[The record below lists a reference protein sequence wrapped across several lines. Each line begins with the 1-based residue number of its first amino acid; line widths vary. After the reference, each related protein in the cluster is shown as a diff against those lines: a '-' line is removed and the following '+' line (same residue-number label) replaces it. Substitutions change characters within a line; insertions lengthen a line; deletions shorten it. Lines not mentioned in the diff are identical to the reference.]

1 MIFSILVTNTGIIFC
16 NVESNNKT
24 NNLRDLDKDKNHPWK
39 GAAPI
44 LIIMLIIINTSNEYT
59 YFIKQSNTE
68 IIYKIEAAL
77 WIKKYFIEFS
87 IGEYSLDVMIGR
99 NLNILSSNLT
109 HIIILELLLTA
120 ISSLVIN
127 VSLNLNKGLKIII
140 LIRNL
145 ISSHY

>member
-1 MIFSILVTNTGIIFC
+1 MFSILVINTGIIFC
-16 NVESNNKT
+16 TVESNSKT

-44 LIIMLIIINTSNEYT
+44 LIIILTIINTSNEYT
-59 YFIKQSNTE
+59 YFIRQSNTE
-68 IIYKIEAAL
+68 IMYKIEAAL

-87 IGEYSLDVMIGR
+87 IGEYSLDVMMGR
-99 NLNILSSNLT
+99 NLNMLSSNLT

-120 ISSLVIN
+120 INSLVIK

>member
-1 MIFSILVTNTGIIFC
+1 M
-16 NVESNNKT
+16 ESNNKT

-44 LIIMLIIINTSNEYT
+44 LIIILIIINTSNKYT

>member
-1 MIFSILVTNTGIIFC
+1 M
-16 NVESNNKT
+16 ESNNKT
-24 NNLRDLDKDKNHPWK
+24 NNLRDLDKDRNHPWK

-44 LIIMLIIINTSNEYT
+44 LIIILIIINTSNEYT

>member
-1 MIFSILVTNTGIIFC
+1 
-16 NVESNNKT
+16 VESNNKT

-44 LIIMLIIINTSNEYT
+44 LIIILIIINTSNEYT

>member
-1 MIFSILVTNTGIIFC
+1 M
-16 NVESNNKT
+16 ESNNKT

>member
-1 MIFSILVTNTGIIFC
+1 MIFCT
-16 NVESNNKT
+16 VESNSKT

-44 LIIMLIIINTSNEYT
+44 LIIILTIINTSNKYT

-99 NLNILSSNLT
+99 NLNMLSSNLT
-109 HIIILELLLTA
+109 HIMILELLLTA
-120 ISSLVIN
+120 INNLVIN

>member
-1 MIFSILVTNTGIIFC
+1 
-16 NVESNNKT
+16 
-24 NNLRDLDKDKNHPWK
+24 
-39 GAAPI
+39 
-44 LIIMLIIINTSNEYT
+44 LIIILIIINTSNEYT

>member
-1 MIFSILVTNTGIIFC
+1 M
-16 NVESNNKT
+16 ESNNKT

-44 LIIMLIIINTSNEYT
+44 LIIILIIINTSNEYT

>member
-1 MIFSILVTNTGIIFC
+1 MIFCT
-16 NVESNNKT
+16 VESNSKT
-24 NNLRDLDKDKNHPWK
+24 NSLRDLDKDKNHPWK

-44 LIIMLIIINTSNEYT
+44 LIIILTIINTSNKYT

-99 NLNILSSNLT
+99 NLNMLSSNLT
-109 HIIILELLLTA
+109 HIMILELLLTA
-120 ISSLVIN
+120 INNLVIN